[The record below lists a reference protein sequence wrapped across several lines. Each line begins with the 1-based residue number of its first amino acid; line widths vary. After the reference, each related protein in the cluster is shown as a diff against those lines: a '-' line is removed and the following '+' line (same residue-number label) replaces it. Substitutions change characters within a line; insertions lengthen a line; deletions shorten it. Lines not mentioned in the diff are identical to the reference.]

1 MTESLIAFAIL
12 LALVALRVPIAFAM
26 GLVGFAGF
34 GIVVGWSP
42 SMAMAV
48 NVTYETG
55 LAYSLSVV
63 PLFILMGNFVR
74 QAGLSDELYA
84 ASYAFLGHRRGGLAM
99 ATIVACGGFSAVCGS
114 SLATAA
120 TMSKV
125 AMPPMRRFGYADSLA
140 AGSIAAGGTLG
151 ILIPPSVIL
160 VIYGIMTESNIGL
173 LFIAGIIPG
182 ILGIALYLV
191 AVMVTV
197 RINPASGPP
206 GERMGWTERWRA
218 LRGVWGVLVLFTLV
232 IGGIYGGVF
241 TPTEAGGIGAFG
253 GFLFALLRGRL
264 GWRDL
269 MQILIESVRTTAMIF
284 TILIGALIFSNY
296 INVAGMPTELGE
308 MVISYG
314 LSPLMVVLLIMS
326 IYVVLGCVLESLSMI
341 LLTVPVFYPLVL
353 GLDFGT
359 LVDPEMVLI
368 WFGIVIVVVTEI
380 SLITPPVGLNVFVLN
395 GMLPD
400 VSLAT
405 IFKGVT
411 PFWLVDIV
419 RLALLVL
426 IPAISVWLPSL
437 MMR

>member
-34 GIVVGWSP
+34 ALTVGWSP
-42 SMAMAV
+42 SLAMAV

-160 VIYGIMTESNIGL
+160 VIYGIMTESDIGR
-173 LFIAGIIPG
+173 LFIAGILPG
-182 ILGIALYLV
+182 VLGIALYIV
-191 AVMVTV
+191 AVAVTV
-197 RINPASGPP
+197 RLNPAAGPP
-206 GERMGWTERWRA
+206 GERIEWPARWRA
-218 LRGVWGVLVLFTLV
+218 LGGVWGVLVLFTLV

-264 GWRDL
+264 GWRGL

-296 INVAGMPTELGE
+296 INVAGMPTALGE
-308 MVISYG
+308 LVTSYG
-314 LSPLMVVLLIMS
+314 LSPLLVVLLIMS

-341 LLTVPVFYPLVL
+341 LLTVPVFYPLVQ
-353 GLDFGT
+353 GLDFGP
-359 LVDPEMVLI
+359 LMDPDLVLI

-400 VSLAT
+400 VRLVT

-419 RLALLVL
+419 RLALLVF
-426 IPAISVWLPSL
+426 IPAISLYLPGL
-437 MMR
+437 MGP